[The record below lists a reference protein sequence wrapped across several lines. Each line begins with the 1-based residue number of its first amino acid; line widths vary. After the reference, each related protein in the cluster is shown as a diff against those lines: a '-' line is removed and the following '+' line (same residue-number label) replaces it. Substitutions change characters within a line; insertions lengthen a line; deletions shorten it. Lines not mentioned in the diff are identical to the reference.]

1 MLCAVC
7 VETPR
12 RVANA
17 MIWSQMS
24 KTAEDAPPTPP
35 KGENDCSQT
44 LQTSL
49 QCARYAKTVPPKCTE
64 QTCLLGMTTANT
76 AYPATE

>member
-24 KTAEDAPPTPP
+24 KQRKTPP
-35 KGENDCSQT
+35 SKGENDCSQT

-64 QTCLLGMTTANT
+64 QTCLLGMITANT